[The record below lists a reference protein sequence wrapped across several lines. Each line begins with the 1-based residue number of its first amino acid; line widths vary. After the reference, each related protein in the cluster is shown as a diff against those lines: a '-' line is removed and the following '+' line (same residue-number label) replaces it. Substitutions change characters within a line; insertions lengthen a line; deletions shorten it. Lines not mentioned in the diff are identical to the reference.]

1 VKAVALLM
9 KTSFF
14 TIALEEGAVLF
25 LTRFGKHHSYFFF
38 FMQAKALL
46 LLLLLICLSILRV
59 D

>member
-38 FMQAKALL
+38 FMQAKGSSSSSSSSD
-46 LLLLLICLSILRV
+46 LSV
-59 D
+59 NFEG